1 MTIYAGYGRFEP
13 MSVELDKIVEL
24 QAENAKLRAALEQIA
39 AMKGGQGFLL
49 SCPDIARRA
58 LEDK

>member
-24 QAENAKLRAALEQIA
+24 QAENAKLRAALEEIKRLMESTDGTYHAYQTA
-39 AMKGGQGFLL
+39 
-49 SCPDIARRA
+49 CRA
-58 LEDK
+58 LVER